1 MTPLHVKFAWGSKKK
16 PGRYYVHV
24 HIDGNVEEKGDD
36 LTVPQVMSLMNE
48 TRTKYANNIVEISP
62 AMLAPQGYRL

>member
-1 MTPLHVKFAWGSKKK
+1 MTPLHVKFEWGSIKK
-16 PGRYYVHV
+16 PGRYYVRIR
-24 HIDGNVEEKGDD
+24 IDASVEDQGDD
-36 LTVPQVMSLMNE
+36 LSIAQVMSLMNE